1 MTFPLN
7 LAKELIMAH
16 VRKDTLVGRIQYAS
30 WWKHLRPFAKRSAA
44 KAERRASK
52 DEIAGEEASG
62 LSSGRSKG
70 LHKDPENMRWRRE
83 HEGEKIIP
91 AGIYC
96 YDEKGNC
103 PYWDVDDSEEE
114 QCNGFCWF
122 LMKGDWNDGIG
133 ELWDQCKN
141 CGVRSE

>member
-1 MTFPLN
+1 
-7 LAKELIMAH
+7 MAH
-16 VRKDTLVGRIQYAS
+16 VRKDTLVGKVNYAS

-52 DEIAGEEASG
+52 DEIASEEVG
-62 LSSGRSKG
+62 DLSSGRSKG
-70 LHKDPENMRWRRE
+70 LHKDPEKMRWMKE
-83 HEGEKIIP
+83 HEGEKVIP

-96 YDEKGNC
+96 YDFLNEKGNC
-103 PYWDVDDSEEE
+103 PYWDKDDGEEE

-141 CGVRSE
+141 CGVRSEFTSEG